1 MAKEPL
7 KKDERQK
14 LLDSRLK
21 SLGVLDRIV
30 EGDKFDNRQKDYIS
44 TGIAEINAELGSLPG
59 FATGNLIEL
68 IGESGSGKTY
78 VALKAAAEAQ
88 RKGMK
93 VAFYNIENSF
103 YEPRAIEIG
112 VLTRDKDLFQLIP
125 NLGSGEK
132 MCDAIM
138 AMVESG
144 LYGLIIV
151 DSITALIPEEMLEK
165 DFDKPR
171 KIGAHATLVGALAQ
185 KLTYACGETNTT
197 VILINQ
203 FRIGAGVVPNTFV
216 KKATGG
222 EGLLFYDHY
231 RFSFRKIGGAAGQ
244 VFNGEKEIIGG
255 RSEITI
261 NKNRYGPPNKKVT
274 FPIYFVKEES
284 DPIADFIM
292 RAKARN
298 VELIKESGQKG
309 KKKLKY
315 ITEDGE
321 VIESG
326 DARDFI
332 LKLKDLPA
340 PENKSRN
347 DNSATVFEF
356 ICRKIKLDDHMIKN
370 LNERLESC
378 VEYALGNELIEYEAD
393 EPEEF

>member
-14 LLDSRLK
+14 LLESRLK

-30 EGDKFDNRQKDYIS
+30 EGDKFDDRHKDYIS
-44 TGIAEINAELGSLPG
+44 TGITEINAELGNLPG

-78 VALKAAAEAQ
+78 VALKVATEAQ

-93 VAFYNIENSF
+93 VAFFNIENSF
-103 YEPRAIEIG
+103 YEPRASDIG
-112 VLTRDKDLFQLIP
+112 VITRDKDLFQVIP

-151 DSITALIPEEMLEK
+151 DSVTALIPEEMLEK

-171 KIGAHATLVGALAQ
+171 KIGAHAVLVGALAQ

-203 FRIGAGVVPNTFV
+203 FRIGSGVVPNTFV

-222 EGLLFYDHY
+222 EGLVFYDHY
-231 RFSFRKIGGAAGQ
+231 RISFRKIGGAAGQ
-244 VFNGEKEIIGG
+244 VFNEDKEIIGG

-261 NKNRYGPPNKKVT
+261 NKNRYGPPNRKVI
-274 FPIYFVKEES
+274 FPIYFTKEES
-284 DPIADFIM
+284 DPIADFVM

-298 VELIKESGQKG
+298 VELSKESGQKG

-332 LKLKDLPA
+332 LKLKDVSA
-340 PENKSRN
+340 PTNKSRN
-347 DNSATVFEF
+347 DNSVNVFEY
-356 ICRKIKLDDHMIKN
+356 ICRKIKLDDHMITN
-370 LNERLESC
+370 LNTRLESC
-378 VEYALGNELIEYEAD
+378 LEYSLGNELIEYEAD